1 MKKRSFRSTFVSVI
15 LVITVAISIVNLA
28 VYGINIKKI
37 RQVEVLKMKTAGER
51 IDDMITISLNNIKG
65 LKQICCTDNYARNIL
80 LKNNEKND
88 IGTKFENQN
97 YMDNAL
103 KHIASMDTLILRA
116 TIVNKYGNIYCTDTS
131 IPEEYVKTIRNMTKE
146 WMLFEGKEDEYYYGG
161 LQGDNANI
169 LTFLYPLHTY
179 GNTPIALLAVDIN
192 YKTFQSILENVFY
205 ENSGECFILTGEQE
219 LFHIGEDLYQKE
231 EKGYIFDKSQ
241 KMMKEN
247 LIVDTFQSKGK
258 NFYISSR
265 QNMLS
270 GWKIIQV
277 IPEERLFE
285 EVDQKI
291 KWNSIFLL
299 GALILVV
306 SFSIY
311 YTKKII
317 EPLEEFCKKISHTK
331 GDQLQI
337 INLEHMKLTREIANV
352 IENYNEMANK
362 MNEYLVREII
372 YDKNQRK
379 IQSKMLRYQINPHF
393 LYNETMYL
401 YADEEFY
408 GFGEKF
414 TDFGKRGQTINCW
427 QTDALSTNT
436 EKSYKN
442 HPFFM
447 SSRGYAILLN
457 TYTRSKF
464 EMGSFS
470 NVAYNMSV
478 EDKVLDYVIWMGNDY
493 KALLKSYINQTGK
506 IPMIPKWAL
515 GLWMSKCSYQTQDE
529 IYEVVKISKE
539 RDIKIDVIHIDGW
552 QKEGDAG
559 AWVWDYERF
568 PNPEEMIYKLKK
580 EGIHLCLW
588 IFPYIDENS
597 KYFKEAEEKG
607 FLVKNTKGVTSRFYS
622 TATSTSKVGC
632 FDFTNPHFIE
642 WYKPKVRSVVSM
654 GIGAVKTDFSEAV
667 PEDAVYFDG
676 STGIQGHN
684 KLTFLYAKTIYDIM
698 AEVKIPLGELPMLW
712 GRSGYAGSHTI
723 PAAWAGD
730 SSTHLNNHAC
740 ILRGGLSA
748 SMSGIP
754 FWGFDMGGFYNTDH
768 EGYECVPTD
777 EEYIRSCQFGF
788 FNSLSRCHGKTPREP
803 WNFGEKAEK
812 IFKKFNDIRHLLLP
826 YLYSTTYK
834 THLSD
839 IPVIRPVVMEYP
851 EDRSARNVELEYF
864 LGDSL
869 LVVPV
874 FDQEDEI
881 DVYLPNG
888 QWIDLFTHERI
899 KGGRWVKRKIELDKI
914 PVFIRQNKMIPML
927 TKIPENIEEKYENLD
942 VILFCEDE
950 IRDTYIDDGNVQ
962 NLKAKIEEGTLFINT
977 DMDASY
983 FTVYAEK
990 CLDNAVV
997 NGQNWEIK
1005 KEKEGYYKI
1014 ALEK

>member
-192 YKTFQSILENVFY
+192 YKTFQSILENAFY

-299 GALILVV
+299 GALMLVV

-352 IENYNEMANK
+352 IENYNE
-362 MNEYLVREII
+362 
-372 YDKNQRK
+372 
-379 IQSKMLRYQINPHF
+379 
-393 LYNETMYL
+393 
-401 YADEEFY
+401 
-408 GFGEKF
+408 
-414 TDFGKRGQTINCW
+414 
-427 QTDALSTNT
+427 
-436 EKSYKN
+436 
-442 HPFFM
+442 
-447 SSRGYAILLN
+447 
-457 TYTRSKF
+457 
-464 EMGSFS
+464 
-470 NVAYNMSV
+470 
-478 EDKVLDYVIWMGNDY
+478 
-493 KALLKSYINQTGK
+493 
-506 IPMIPKWAL
+506 
-515 GLWMSKCSYQTQDE
+515 
-529 IYEVVKISKE
+529 
-539 RDIKIDVIHIDGW
+539 
-552 QKEGDAG
+552 
-559 AWVWDYERF
+559 
-568 PNPEEMIYKLKK
+568 
-580 EGIHLCLW
+580 
-588 IFPYIDENS
+588 
-597 KYFKEAEEKG
+597 
-607 FLVKNTKGVTSRFYS
+607 
-622 TATSTSKVGC
+622 
-632 FDFTNPHFIE
+632 
-642 WYKPKVRSVVSM
+642 
-654 GIGAVKTDFSEAV
+654 
-667 PEDAVYFDG
+667 
-676 STGIQGHN
+676 
-684 KLTFLYAKTIYDIM
+684 
-698 AEVKIPLGELPMLW
+698 
-712 GRSGYAGSHTI
+712 
-723 PAAWAGD
+723 
-730 SSTHLNNHAC
+730 
-740 ILRGGLSA
+740 SA

>member
-1 MKKRSFRSTFVSVI
+1 M
-15 LVITVAISIVNLA
+15 ITVAISIVNLA

-192 YKTFQSILENVFY
+192 YKTFQSILENAFY
-205 ENSGECFILTGEQE
+205 EDSGECFILTGEQE

-393 LYNETMYL
+393 LYNT
-401 YADEEFY
+401 
-408 GFGEKF
+408 
-414 TDFGKRGQTINCW
+414 
-427 QTDALSTNT
+427 
-436 EKSYKN
+436 
-442 HPFFM
+442 
-447 SSRGYAILLN
+447 LN
-457 TYTRSKF
+457 LI
-464 EMGSFS
+464 
-470 NVAYNMSV
+470 A
-478 EDKVLDYVIWMGNDY
+478 
-493 KALLKSYINQTGK
+493 
-506 IPMIPKWAL
+506 
-515 GLWMSKCSYQTQDE
+515 
-529 IYEVVKISKE
+529 
-539 RDIKIDVIHIDGW
+539 
-552 QKEGDAG
+552 
-559 AWVWDYERF
+559 
-568 PNPEEMIYKLKK
+568 
-580 EGIHLCLW
+580 
-588 IFPYIDENS
+588 
-597 KYFKEAEEKG
+597 
-607 FLVKNTKGVTSRFYS
+607 
-622 TATSTSKVGC
+622 
-632 FDFTNPHFIE
+632 
-642 WYKPKVRSVVSM
+642 
-654 GIGAVKTDFSEAV
+654 
-667 PEDAVYFDG
+667 
-676 STGIQGHN
+676 
-684 KLTFLYAKTIYDIM
+684 
-698 AEVKIPLGELPMLW
+698 LGELPMLW

>member
-192 YKTFQSILENVFY
+192 YKTFQSILENAFY

-299 GALILVV
+299 GALMLVV

-393 LYNETMYL
+393 LYNTLNLIASM
-401 YADEEFY
+401 
-408 GFGEKF
+408 GELSDFPEIVEITKNLSCIMQYNVKGSRF
-414 TDFGKRGQTINCW
+414 VMREIQVQKLTKDNFGKYGEFLDLLDESELKKKSIFQEGFFADVVALEFNQGNQPTISVCHVKKQSENIISFLEAH
-427 QTDALSTNT
+427 Q
-436 EKSYKN
+436 
-442 HPFFM
+442 
-447 SSRGYAILLN
+447 YACEGLLP
-457 TYTRSKF
+457 
-464 EMGSFS
+464 
-470 NVAYNMSV
+470 
-478 EDKVLDYVIWMGNDY
+478 LDG
-493 KALLKSYINQTGK
+493 
-506 IPMIPKWAL
+506 
-515 GLWMSKCSYQTQDE
+515 
-529 IYEVVKISKE
+529 
-539 RDIKIDVIHIDGW
+539 DVIIFVGIMDSDFRTESIEAFYVPKGTFVKLNPLIVHGTQYPVDKEDVHIVCMLPG
-552 QKEGDAG
+552 
-559 AWVWDYERF
+559 RT
-568 PNPEEMIYKLKK
+568 
-580 EGIHLCLW
+580 
-588 IFPYIDENS
+588 
-597 KYFKEAEEKG
+597 FK
-607 FLVKNTKGVTSRFYS
+607 N
-622 TATSTSKVGC
+622 
-632 FDFTNPHFIE
+632 
-642 WYKPKVRSVVSM
+642 
-654 GIGAVKTDFSEAV
+654 
-667 PEDAVYFDG
+667 
-676 STGIQGHN
+676 
-684 KLTFLYAKTIYDIM
+684 
-698 AEVKIPLGELPMLW
+698 
-712 GRSGYAGSHTI
+712 
-723 PAAWAGD
+723 
-730 SSTHLNNHAC
+730 
-740 ILRGGLSA
+740 
-748 SMSGIP
+748 
-754 FWGFDMGGFYNTDH
+754 DM
-768 EGYECVPTD
+768 
-777 EEYIRSCQFGF
+777 
-788 FNSLSRCHGKTPREP
+788 LSRRLET
-803 WNFGEKAEK
+803 GEQ
-812 IFKKFNDIRHLLLP
+812 IRITRGCKK
-826 YLYSTTYK
+826 
-834 THLSD
+834 
-839 IPVIRPVVMEYP
+839 
-851 EDRSARNVELEYF
+851 
-864 LGDSL
+864 
-869 LVVPV
+869 
-874 FDQEDEI
+874 
-881 DVYLPNG
+881 
-888 QWIDLFTHERI
+888 
-899 KGGRWVKRKIELDKI
+899 
-914 PVFIRQNKMIPML
+914 
-927 TKIPENIEEKYENLD
+927 
-942 VILFCEDE
+942 
-950 IRDTYIDDGNVQ
+950 
-962 NLKAKIEEGTLFINT
+962 
-977 DMDASY
+977 
-983 FTVYAEK
+983 
-990 CLDNAVV
+990 
-997 NGQNWEIK
+997 
-1005 KEKEGYYKI
+1005 
-1014 ALEK
+1014 

>member
-116 TIVNKYGNIYCTDTS
+116 TIVNKYGHIYCTDTS

-192 YKTFQSILENVFY
+192 YKTFQSILENAFY

-311 YTKKII
+311 YIKKII

-393 LYNETMYL
+393 LYNTLNLIASMGELSDFPEIVEITKNLSCIMQYNVKGSRFVSLKTEVEMVKAYL
-401 YADEEFY
+401 EIQRIRFHDCF
-408 GFGEKF
+408 
-414 TDFGKRGQTINCW
+414 
-427 QTDALSTNT
+427 
-436 EKSYKN
+436 
-442 HPFFM
+442 
-447 SSRGYAILLN
+447 
-457 TYTRSKF
+457 
-464 EMGSFS
+464 
-470 NVAYNMSV
+470 SV
-478 EDKVLDYVIWMGNDY
+478 EYEIERQIEQVRIVKFILQPIVENIFEHGFTMDENDNKIWIKAFKCENDIVI
-493 KALLKSYINQTGK
+493 L
-506 IPMIPKWAL
+506 
-515 GLWMSKCSYQTQDE
+515 
-529 IYEVVKISKE
+529 VKDNGCGIDSEKREELNRILCERTRRIS
-539 RDIKIDVIHIDGW
+539 
-552 QKEGDAG
+552 
-559 AWVWDYERF
+559 
-568 PNPEEMIYKLKK
+568 
-580 EGIHLCLW
+580 
-588 IFPYIDENS
+588 YIDE
-597 KYFKEAEEKG
+597 EEKSIG
-607 FLVKNTKGVTSRFYS
+607 INNVNTRIKNY
-622 TATSTSKVGC
+622 
-632 FDFTNPHFIE
+632 
-642 WYKPKVRSVVSM
+642 Y
-654 GIGAVKTDFSEAV
+654 
-667 PEDAVYFDG
+667 
-676 STGIQGHN
+676 
-684 KLTFLYAKTIYDIM
+684 
-698 AEVKIPLGELPMLW
+698 
-712 GRSGYAGSHTI
+712 
-723 PAAWAGD
+723 
-730 SSTHLNNHAC
+730 
-740 ILRGGLSA
+740 
-748 SMSGIP
+748 
-754 FWGFDMGGFYNTDH
+754 
-768 EGYECVPTD
+768 
-777 EEYIRSCQFGF
+777 
-788 FNSLSRCHGKTPREP
+788 
-803 WNFGEKAEK
+803 GEKYGVKVNKADKGTE
-812 IFKKFNDIRHLLLP
+812 IQLLLG
-826 YLYSTTYK
+826 
-834 THLSD
+834 
-839 IPVIRPVVMEYP
+839 I
-851 EDRSARNVELEYF
+851 
-864 LGDSL
+864 
-869 LVVPV
+869 
-874 FDQEDEI
+874 
-881 DVYLPNG
+881 
-888 QWIDLFTHERI
+888 
-899 KGGRWVKRKIELDKI
+899 
-914 PVFIRQNKMIPML
+914 
-927 TKIPENIEEKYENLD
+927 ENL
-942 VILFCEDE
+942 
-950 IRDTYIDDGNVQ
+950 
-962 NLKAKIEEGTLFINT
+962 EEENK
-977 DMDASY
+977 D
-983 FTVYAEK
+983 K
-990 CLDNAVV
+990 
-997 NGQNWEIK
+997 
-1005 KEKEGYYKI
+1005 
-1014 ALEK
+1014 

>member
-1 MKKRSFRSTFVSVI
+1 MGRKVEVSYNPQLGYLQTIFHHNFDFLTGVKSYTERTDGVEFVVDTYKENTVKVFIQCVGETAFRFRMYTPGNEQPFDNSIYQLEGLNGVN
-15 LVITVAISIVNLA
+15 ITENEEFISI
-28 VYGINIKKI
+28 
-37 RQVEVLKMKTAGER
+37 
-51 IDDMITISLNNIKG
+51 
-65 LKQICCTDNYARNIL
+65 
-80 LKNNEKND
+80 
-88 IGTKFENQN
+88 
-97 YMDNAL
+97 
-103 KHIASMDTLILRA
+103 
-116 TIVNKYGNIYCTDTS
+116 
-131 IPEEYVKTIRNMTKE
+131 
-146 WMLFEGKEDEYYYGG
+146 
-161 LQGDNANI
+161 
-169 LTFLYPLHTY
+169 
-179 GNTPIALLAVDIN
+179 
-192 YKTFQSILENVFY
+192 
-205 ENSGECFILTGEQE
+205 
-219 LFHIGEDLYQKE
+219 
-231 EKGYIFDKSQ
+231 
-241 KMMKEN
+241 
-247 LIVDTFQSKGK
+247 SKGK
-258 NFYISSR
+258 IEARVRKYP
-265 QNMLS
+265 
-270 GWKIIQV
+270 W
-277 IPEERLFE
+277 
-285 EVDQKI
+285 EVPGNEQPFD
-291 KWNSIFLL
+291 NSIYQLEGL
-299 GALILVV
+299 NGVNI
-306 SFSIY
+306 
-311 YTKKII
+311 T
-317 EPLEEFCKKISHTK
+317 ENEEFISISKGKIEARVRKYPWEVSYYLDGKLKTKEQIKDSNVDNMCK
-331 GDQLQI
+331 
-337 INLEHMKLTREIANV
+337 NLPVGFTYD
-352 IENYNEMANK
+352 ENK
-362 MNEYLVREII
+362 EII
-372 YDKNQRK
+372 GV
-379 IQSKMLRYQINPHF
+379 
-393 LYNETMYL
+393 NETMYL

-414 TDFGKRGQTINCW
+414 TNFGKRGQTINCW

-552 QKEGDAG
+552 QKQGDAG

-568 PNPEEMIYKLKK
+568 PDPEEMIYKLKE

-632 FDFTNPHFIE
+632 FDFTNPHFLE

-667 PEDAVYFDG
+667 PEDAVYFDGSTGIQGHNKLTFLYAKTIYDIMAEVKIPLGELPMLWGRSGYAGSFDG

-812 IFKKFNDIRHLLLP
+812 IFKEFNDIRHLLLP

-874 FDQEDEI
+874 FDQNEDEI

-888 QWIDLFTHERI
+888 QWIDWFTHERI
-899 KGGRWVKRKIELDKI
+899 KGGRWVKRKIEVDKI

-962 NLKAKIEEGTLFINT
+962 NLKAKIEEGTLFVNT
-977 DMDASY
+977 DMNASY
-983 FTVYAEK
+983 FTVYTEK